1 LPGEKGLWYSE
12 VDTPNAAGKSNERQE
27 NLMTDTIQKT
37 KSTSKP
43 RKTTAKKETVAEV
56 ALAAPSHEEAA
67 PVAKAAIATKAKA
80 APKPRKAATKIEQV
94 AAPAKARQLSRAEIE
109 QVAYRYWAERGY
121 QHGNAL
127 QDWLRAE
134 QELLKKAS

>member
-1 LPGEKGLWYSE
+1 
-12 VDTPNAAGKSNERQE
+12 
-27 NLMTDTIQKT
+27 MTDTIQKT

-43 RKTTAKKETVAEV
+43 RKATAKKETVAEV